1 MAVRFAD
8 RMGKIEG
15 SAIRELLKL
24 TSRPEVISFAGGMPA
39 PELFPV
45 EEMKKVSV
53 AVLEEQGRVALQYT
67 STEGYLP
74 LRQKI
79 ADRMNKTLKTNVGPD
94 DILITSGSQQG
105 LDFSGKTF
113 IDKGDVILC
122 ESPSYMGALNAMKA
136 YEPEF
141 IEINTD
147 NDGMIMEDLEKVLA
161 SNDKVKMIYVIP
173 DFQNPSGR
181 TWPLERR
188 LKFMEII
195 NKYEIPV
202 VEDNPYGELRFDGES
217 LPSLKSLDTK
227 GLVIYLGTFSKIFCP
242 GYRIGWTCASPQILG
257 KFNICKQGADLQA
270 STISQME
277 VNKFMDIYDLDEHV
291 EKIKACYVK
300 RRDIMLKTMKEEFP
314 DCVEFTYPQ
323 GGLFTWVTFPEGIN
337 AGEMAKKCLE
347 KNVAYVPGE
356 SFYPNGGVYNTC
368 RLNYSNMPEE
378 KIIEGIKRMGEVLRE
393 ELAKNDEGELATN
406 K

>member
-8 RMGKIEG
+8 RMGKVEG

-24 TSRPEVISFAGGMPA
+24 TARPEVISFAGGMPA

-53 AVLEEQGRVALQYT
+53 AVLEEQGKQALQYT
-67 STEGYLP
+67 TTEGYLP
-74 LRQKI
+74 LREKI
-79 ADRMNKTLKTNVGPD
+79 AERMNRTLNTNVGPD

-105 LDFSGKTF
+105 LEFSGKTF
-113 IDKGDVILC
+113 INKGDVILC
-122 ESPSYMGALNAMKA
+122 ESPSYMGAINAMKA

-141 IEINTD
+141 IDIKTD
-147 NDGMIMEDLEKVLA
+147 NDGMIMEELEKVL
-161 SNDKVKMIYVIP
+161 STNDKVKFIYVIP

-188 LKFMEII
+188 KKFMEII

-202 VEDNPYGELRFDGES
+202 VEDNPYGELRFDGET

-242 GYRIGWTCASPQILG
+242 GYRLGWTCASPEILT

-270 STISQME
+270 STIGQME
-277 VNKFMDIYDLDEHV
+277 VNKFIEMYDLDAHV
-291 EKIKACYVK
+291 DKIKQCYAK
-300 RRDIMLKTMKEEFP
+300 RRDVMLKAMEDEFP
-314 DCVEFTYPQ
+314 EGVEFTHPQ
-323 GGLFTWVTFPEGIN
+323 GGLFTWVTLPEGID

-347 KNVAYVPGE
+347 KNVAYVPGA

-368 RLNYSNMPEE
+368 RLNYSNMPED
-378 KIIEGIKRMGEVLRE
+378 KIKEGIKRMGEVIKE
-393 ELAKNDEGELATN
+393 ELSEKAVATD

>member
-24 TSRPEVISFAGGMPA
+24 TARPEVISFAGGMPA

-79 ADRMNKTLKTNVGPD
+79 AQRMNKTLKTNVGPD

-136 YEPEF
+136 YEPQF
-141 IEINTD
+141 IEIDTD
-147 NDGMIMEDLEKVLA
+147 NDGMRMEDLEKVLA

-202 VEDNPYGELRFDGES
+202 IEDNPYGELRFEGES

-242 GYRIGWTCASPQILG
+242 GYRLGWTCASPEILG

-277 VNKFMDIYDLDEHV
+277 VNKFMDMYDLDEHV

-300 RRDIMLKTMKEEFP
+300 RRDVMLQAMKEEFP
-314 DCVEFTYPQ
+314 DCVEFTHPQ
-323 GGLFTWVTFPEGIN
+323 GGLFTWVTFPEGID

-347 KNVAYVPGE
+347 KNVAYVPGA

-393 ELAKNDEGELATN
+393 ELAKNDGKELATN

>member
-1 MAVRFAD
+1 MAVRFAE
-8 RMGKIEG
+8 RMGKVEG

-24 TSRPEVISFAGGMPA
+24 TARPEVISFAGGMPA

-53 AVLEEQGRVALQYT
+53 AVLEEQGKVALQYT
-67 STEGYLP
+67 TTEGYLP
-74 LRQKI
+74 LREKI

-105 LDFSGKTF
+105 LDFSGKAF
-113 IDKGDVILC
+113 IDKGDVVLC

-141 IEINTD
+141 IEIKTD

-161 SNDKVKMIYVIP
+161 SNDKVKLIYVIP

-188 LKFMEII
+188 IKFMEII
-195 NKYEIPV
+195 NKYDIPV
-202 VEDNPYGELRFDGES
+202 VEDNPYGELRFYGET

-242 GYRIGWTCASPQILG
+242 GYRLGWTCAAPEILT
-257 KFNICKQGADLQA
+257 KFNVCKQGADLQA

-277 VNKFMDIYDLDEHV
+277 VNKFIEMYDLDAHV
-291 EKIKACYVK
+291 EKIKECYSK
-300 RRDIMLKTMKEEFP
+300 RRDVMLKAMEDEFP
-314 DCVEFTYPQ
+314 DCVEFTHPQ
-323 GGLFTWVTFPEGIN
+323 GGLFTWVTFPEGID

-347 KNVAYVPGE
+347 KNVAYVPGA

-368 RLNYSNMPEE
+368 RLNYSNMPED

-393 ELAKNDEGELATN
+393 ELAKEELATN

>member
-1 MAVRFAD
+1 MAVKFAE

-24 TSRPEVISFAGGMPA
+24 TARPEVISFAGGMPA

-45 EEMKKVSV
+45 EEMKEIAV

-79 ADRMNKTLKTNVGPD
+79 AQRMNKTLKTNVGPD

-105 LDFSGKTF
+105 LDFSGKVF

-122 ESPSYMGALNAMKA
+122 ESPSYMGALNAMKS

-141 IEINTD
+141 IEIDTD

-202 VEDNPYGELRFDGES
+202 IEDNPYGELRFDGES

-242 GYRIGWTCASPQILG
+242 GYRLGWTCADSKILE
-257 KFNICKQGADLQA
+257 KFNICKQGSDLQA

-277 VNKFMDIYDLDEHV
+277 VNKFMDVYDLDEHV

-300 RRDIMLKTMKEEFP
+300 RRDVMLKTMKEEFP
-314 DCVEFTYPQ
+314 DCVEFTHPE

-378 KIIEGIKRMGEVLRE
+378 KIIEGIKRMGQVLRE
-393 ELAKNDEGELATN
+393 ELSKNEEKQLSTI

>member
-1 MAVRFAD
+1 MTIKFAQ
-8 RMGKIEG
+8 RMGNME
-15 SAIRELLKL
+15 SSTIRELLKL
-24 TSRPEVISFAGGMPA
+24 IARPEVISFAGGMPA

-45 EEMKKVSV
+45 EEMKKVSA
-53 AVLEEQGRVALQYT
+53 AVLEEQGKVALQY
-67 STEGYLP
+67 SATEGYLP
-74 LRQKI
+74 LREKI
-79 ADRMNKTLKTNVGPD
+79 ADRMNKKLKTNVTSD

-105 LDFSGKTF
+105 LDFAGKIF
-113 IDKGDVILC
+113 IDRDDIILC

-136 YEPEF
+136 YEPKF

-147 NDGMIMEDLEKVLA
+147 NDGMIMEDLDRVLA
-161 SNDKVKMIYVIP
+161 SNDRVKMIYVIP

-202 VEDNPYGELRFDGES
+202 IEDNPYGELRFEGES

-227 GLVIYLGTFSKIFCP
+227 GLVIFLGSFSKIFCP
-242 GYRIGWTCASPQILG
+242 GYRLGWTCASPQILQ
-257 KFNICKQGADLQA
+257 KFNICKQGADLQS
-270 STISQME
+270 STINQME
-277 VNKFMDIYDLDEHV
+277 ANKFMEIYDLDSHV
-291 EKIKACYVK
+291 EKIKECYVK
-300 RRDIMLKTMKEEFP
+300 RRDVMLQTMKEEFP
-314 DCVEFTYPQ
+314 DCVEFTHPQ
-323 GGLFTWVTFPEGIN
+323 GGLFTWVTLPQNIN

-347 KNVAYVPGE
+347 KDVAYVPGE

-378 KIIEGIKRMGEVLRE
+378 KIREGIKRMGEVLRQ
-393 ELAKNDEGELATN
+393 ELAEQNPVTN

>member
-8 RMGKIEG
+8 RMGKVEG

-24 TSRPEVISFAGGMPA
+24 TARPEVISFAGGMPA

-53 AVLEEQGRVALQYT
+53 AVLEEQGQVALQYT
-67 STEGYLP
+67 TTEGYLP

-79 ADRMNKTLKTNVGPD
+79 ADRMNKTLKTNVRPD
-94 DILITSGSQQG
+94 DILMTSGSQQG
-105 LDFSGKTF
+105 LDFSGKVF
-113 IDKGDVILC
+113 IDKDDVILC

-136 YEPEF
+136 YEPQF
-141 IEINTD
+141 IEIETD
-147 NDGMIMEDLEKVLA
+147 NDGMKMEDLERVLA
-161 SNDKVKMIYVIP
+161 SNDKVKLIYVIP

-188 LKFMEII
+188 IKFMEII

-242 GYRIGWTCASPQILG
+242 GYRLGWTCAAPKILE

-277 VNKFMDIYDLDEHV
+277 VNKFMEMYDLDAHV

-300 RRDIMLKTMKEEFP
+300 RRDLMIKTMEEEFP
-314 DCVEFTYPQ
+314 ESVEFTRPQ
-323 GGLFTWVTFPEGIN
+323 GGLFTWVTLPEGID
-337 AGEMAKKCLE
+337 AGVMAKKCLE
-347 KNVAYVPGE
+347 KNVAYVPGA
-356 SFYPNGGVYNTC
+356 SFYPNGGVINTC
-368 RLNYSNMPEE
+368 RLNYSNMPED
-378 KIIEGIKRMGEVLRE
+378 KIVEGIKRMGEVLRE
-393 ELAKNDEGELATN
+393 ELSSVSSEK
-406 K
+406 

>member
-1 MAVRFAD
+1 MAVRFAN
-8 RMGKIEG
+8 RMGKVEG

-24 TSRPEVISFAGGMPA
+24 TARPEVISFAGGMPA

-67 STEGYLP
+67 TTEGYLP

-94 DILITSGSQQG
+94 DILMTSGSQQG
-105 LDFSGKTF
+105 LDFSGKVF
-113 IDKGDVILC
+113 IDKDDVILC

-136 YEPEF
+136 YEPQF
-141 IEINTD
+141 IEIETD
-147 NDGMIMEDLEKVLA
+147 NDGMKMEDLERVLS
-161 SNDKVKMIYVIP
+161 SNDKVKLIYVIP

-188 LKFMEII
+188 IKFMEII

-242 GYRIGWTCASPQILG
+242 GYRLGWTCAAPKILE

-277 VNKFMDIYDLDEHV
+277 VNKFMEMYDLDAHV

-300 RRDIMLKTMKEEFP
+300 RRDLMIKTMEEEFP
-314 DCVEFTYPQ
+314 ESVEFTRPQ
-323 GGLFTWVTFPEGIN
+323 GGLFTWVTLPEGID
-337 AGEMAKKCLE
+337 AGVMAKKCLE
-347 KNVAYVPGE
+347 KNVAYVPGA
-356 SFYPNGGVYNTC
+356 SFYPNGGVVNTC
-368 RLNYSNMPEE
+368 RLNYSNMPED
-378 KIIEGIKRMGEVLRE
+378 KIVEGIKRMGEVLRS
-393 ELAKNDEGELATN
+393 ELSSVSTEK
-406 K
+406 

>member
-1 MAVRFAD
+1 MAVRFAN
-8 RMGKIEG
+8 RMGKVEG

-24 TSRPEVISFAGGMPA
+24 TARPEVISFAGGMPA

-67 STEGYLP
+67 TTEGYLP

-94 DILITSGSQQG
+94 DILMTSGSQQG
-105 LDFSGKTF
+105 LDFSGKVF
-113 IDKGDVILC
+113 IDKDDVILC

-136 YEPEF
+136 YEPQF
-141 IEINTD
+141 IEIETD
-147 NDGMIMEDLEKVLA
+147 NDGMKMEDLERVLS
-161 SNDKVKMIYVIP
+161 SNDKVKLIYVIP

-188 LKFMEII
+188 IKFMEII

-242 GYRIGWTCASPQILG
+242 GYRLGWTSAAPKILE

-277 VNKFMDIYDLDEHV
+277 VNKFMEMYDLDAHV

-300 RRDIMLKTMKEEFP
+300 RRDLMIKTMEEEFP
-314 DCVEFTYPQ
+314 ESVEFTRPQ
-323 GGLFTWVTFPEGIN
+323 GGLFTWVTLPEGID
-337 AGEMAKKCLE
+337 AGVMAKKCLE
-347 KNVAYVPGE
+347 KNVAYVPGA
-356 SFYPNGGVYNTC
+356 SFYPNGGVVNTC
-368 RLNYSNMPEE
+368 RLNYSNMPED
-378 KIIEGIKRMGEVLRE
+378 KIVEGIKRMGEVLRS
-393 ELAKNDEGELATN
+393 ELSSVSTEK
-406 K
+406 

>member
-1 MAVRFAD
+1 MAVKFAKRLD
-8 RMGKIEG
+8 NLEG
-15 SAIRELLKL
+15 SAIRELLKI
-24 TSRPEVISFAGGMPA
+24 TQRPEVISFAGGMPA

-53 AVLEEQGRVALQYT
+53 AVLEEQGQVALQYT
-67 STEGYLP
+67 TTEGYAP
-74 LRQKI
+74 LREKI
-79 ADRMNKTLKTNVGPD
+79 ADRMNTKLKTNVKAD

-113 IDKGDVILC
+113 LDKGDVVLC

-141 IEINTD
+141 IEIATD
-147 NDGMIMEDLEKVLA
+147 NDGMKMEELEKVLA
-161 SNDKVKMIYVIP
+161 SNNKVKLIYVIP

-202 VEDNPYGELRFDGES
+202 VEDNPYGELRFDGET

-242 GYRIGWTCASPQILG
+242 GYRLGWTCAAPKILE

-270 STISQME
+270 STIGQME
-277 VNKFMDIYDLDEHV
+277 VNKFMEMYDLDAHV
-291 EKIKACYVK
+291 KKIKECYVK
-300 RRDIMLKTMKEEFP
+300 RRDVMLKTMEEEFP
-314 DCVEFTYPQ
+314 EGVEFTHPQ
-323 GGLFTWVTFPEGIN
+323 GGLFTWVTLPEGID

-347 KNVAYVPGE
+347 KNVAYVPGA
-356 SFYPNGGVYNTC
+356 SFYPNGGVFNTC
-368 RLNYSNMPEE
+368 RLNYSNMPED
-378 KIIEGIKRMGEVLRE
+378 KIVEGIKRMGEVLRE
-393 ELAKNDEGELATN
+393 ELSKNDKELAMN

>member
-24 TSRPEVISFAGGMPA
+24 TARPEVISFAGGMPA

-53 AVLEEQGRVALQYT
+53 AVLEEQGRVSLQYT

-161 SNDKVKMIYVIP
+161 SNDRVKMIYVIP

-202 VEDNPYGELRFDGES
+202 IEDNPYGELRFDGES

-242 GYRIGWTCASPQILG
+242 GYRLGWTCAAPEILG

-277 VNKFMDIYDLDEHV
+277 VSKFMDIYDLDEHV

-300 RRDIMLKTMKEEFP
+300 RRDVMLKTMKEEFP
-314 DCVEFTYPQ
+314 DCVEFTHPQ

-378 KIIEGIKRMGEVLRE
+378 KNSRRYQENGRSIKRRIS
-393 ELAKNDEGELATN
+393 
-406 K
+406 

>member
-1 MAVRFAD
+1 MAVRFAE
-8 RMGKIEG
+8 RMGKVEG

-24 TSRPEVISFAGGMPA
+24 TARPEVISFAGGMPA

-53 AVLEEQGRVALQYT
+53 AVLEEQGKVALQYT
-67 STEGYLP
+67 TTEGYLP
-74 LRQKI
+74 LREKI

-105 LDFSGKTF
+105 LDFSGKAF
-113 IDKGDVILC
+113 IDKGDVVLC

-141 IEINTD
+141 IEIKTD

-161 SNDKVKMIYVIP
+161 SNDKVKLIYVIP

-188 LKFMEII
+188 IKFMEII

-202 VEDNPYGELRFDGES
+202 VEDNPYGELRFDGET

-242 GYRIGWTCASPQILG
+242 GYRLGWTCAAPEILT
-257 KFNICKQGADLQA
+257 KFNVCKQGADLQA

-277 VNKFMDIYDLDEHV
+277 VNKFIEMYDLDAHV
-291 EKIKACYVK
+291 EKIKECYSK
-300 RRDIMLKTMKEEFP
+300 RRDVMLKAMEDEFP
-314 DCVEFTYPQ
+314 DCVEFTHPQ
-323 GGLFTWVTFPEGIN
+323 GGLFTWVTFTEGID

-347 KNVAYVPGE
+347 KNVAYVPGA

-368 RLNYSNMPEE
+368 RLNYSNMHED

-393 ELAKNDEGELATN
+393 ELAKEELATN

>member
-1 MAVRFAD
+1 MAVKFAE
-8 RMGKIEG
+8 RMGKVEG

-24 TSRPEVISFAGGMPA
+24 TARPEVISFAGGMPA

-53 AVLEEQGRVALQYT
+53 AVLEEQGKVALQYT
-67 STEGYLP
+67 TTEGYLP
-74 LRQKI
+74 LREKI
-79 ADRMNKTLKTNVGPD
+79 AERMNKTLKTNVGPD

-113 IDKGDVILC
+113 IDKGDVVLC

-141 IEINTD
+141 IEIDTD
-147 NDGMIMEDLEKVLA
+147 NDGMIMEDLERVLA

-188 LKFMEII
+188 LKFIEII

-202 VEDNPYGELRFDGES
+202 VEDNPYGELRFDGET

-242 GYRIGWTCASPQILG
+242 GYRLGWTCAAPKILE

-270 STISQME
+270 STIGQME
-277 VNKFMDIYDLDEHV
+277 VNKFMDMYDLDEHV
-291 EKIKACYVK
+291 NKIKACYVK
-300 RRDIMLKTMKEEFP
+300 RRDVMLKAMEEEFP
-314 DCVEFTYPQ
+314 ECVEFTRPQ
-323 GGLFTWVTFPEGIN
+323 GGLFTWVTLPENID
-337 AGEMAKKCLE
+337 AGEMAKKCLQ
-347 KNVAYVPGE
+347 KNVAYVPGA

-368 RLNYSNMPEE
+368 RLNYSNMPED

-393 ELAKNDEGELATN
+393 ELSNNDNGELATN

>member
-1 MAVRFAD
+1 MAVRFAE
-8 RMGKIEG
+8 RMGKVEG

-24 TSRPEVISFAGGMPA
+24 TARPEVISFAGGMPA

-45 EEMKKVSV
+45 EVMKKVSV
-53 AVLEEQGRVALQYT
+53 SVLEEQGKVALQYT
-67 STEGYLP
+67 TTEGYLP
-74 LRQKI
+74 LREKI

-105 LDFSGKTF
+105 LDFSGKAF
-113 IDKGDVILC
+113 IDKGDVVLC

-141 IEINTD
+141 IEIKTD

-161 SNDKVKMIYVIP
+161 SNDKVKLIYVIP

-188 LKFMEII
+188 IKFMEII

-202 VEDNPYGELRFDGES
+202 VEDNPYGELRFDGET

-242 GYRIGWTCASPQILG
+242 GYRLGWTCAAPEILT
-257 KFNICKQGADLQA
+257 KFNVCKQGADLQA

-277 VNKFMDIYDLDEHV
+277 VNKFIEMYDLDAHV
-291 EKIKACYVK
+291 EKIKECYSK
-300 RRDIMLKTMKEEFP
+300 RRDVMLKAMEDEFP
-314 DCVEFTYPQ
+314 DCVEFTHPQ
-323 GGLFTWVTFPEGIN
+323 GGLFTWVTFPEGID

-347 KNVAYVPGE
+347 KNVAYVPGA

-368 RLNYSNMPEE
+368 RLNYSNMPED

-393 ELAKNDEGELATN
+393 ELAKEELATN